1 MRPLR
6 VFYAALLISCLIGA
20 PGWCASTSNVTPL
33 GTIITAERAHVGDA
47 SADVGTTIYGGDF
60 LSTEPQGSVQVR
72 AGAARLLLLGAST
85 AVVNNSEGS
94 PSARL
99 LSGTASFSTGNSR
112 AFTLFAS
119 KAAIRPQSDAP
130 TIGQV
135 TFVSDKELLVT
146 ARRGGLAISVE
157 DETQTIAEGTSYR
170 VLLDPTDSQA
180 PPGAGT
186 GQGPGTGSGGPLK
199 AGRSRFLLL
208 ATALI
213 AAGTGVAIYFALESN
228 SSP

>member
-1 MRPLR
+1 
-6 VFYAALLISCLIGA
+6 
-20 PGWCASTSNVTPL
+20 
-33 GTIITAERAHVGDA
+33 
-47 SADVGTTIYGGDF
+47 
-60 LSTEPQGSVQVR
+60 
-72 AGAARLLLLGAST
+72 
-85 AVVNNSEGS
+85 
-94 PSARL
+94 
-99 LSGTASFSTGNSR
+99 
-112 AFTLFAS
+112 
-119 KAAIRPQSDAP
+119 
-130 TIGQV
+130 V

-213 AAGTGVAIYFALESN
+213 AAGTGVAIYFAFESN
-228 SSP
+228 ARP